1 MKKHMMIELVLV
13 ILFGVMSFFNIQQQQ
28 ETVSQKEAIA
38 TIKKENKE
46 YKTKEQQLLSEN
58 ERLSDQ
64 VTTASNSLK
73 KVQQKYVNSGTD
85 ADLNSEFIDVVTKLF
100 EANLNF
106 TPENYEDRK
115 KEVSNYLSEELN
127 KEYFGQSRNT
137 YQDANGTF
145 SKLESLEVYPKGMQS
160 NKAEGLVVVYYKSKQ
175 NKQNWIK
182 GMNTFKVMFDVDKKK
197 VISILKLGS

>member
-1 MKKHMMIELVLV
+1 MMIELVLV

-197 VISILKLGS
+197 VISILNLGS

>member
-73 KVQQKYVNSGTD
+73 K
-85 ADLNSEFIDVVTKLF
+85 
-100 EANLNF
+100 
-106 TPENYEDRK
+106 
-115 KEVSNYLSEELN
+115 
-127 KEYFGQSRNT
+127 
-137 YQDANGTF
+137 F
-145 SKLESLEVYPKGMQS
+145 SKNM
-160 NKAEGLVVVYYKSKQ
+160 
-175 NKQNWIK
+175 
-182 GMNTFKVMFDVDKKK
+182 
-197 VISILKLGS
+197 SILEPMQI